1 MATEKEDVIITN
13 RSGNDIHIFN
23 KVDEFVKYQENYN
36 TGFNLTNKEAEILLE
51 YMREHD
57 YVLGLKKGVL
67 YRGDLAEGADIIKWE
82 VYSMDDVIDIV
93 CEWNYE
99 LILDDEADFI
109 SSGKEVR
116 SENEL
121 VRYNK
126 LKSEEKVLDELFD
139 KTKYA
144 KVIEEF
150 AEKLAHDFIAKIND
164 KENNFDVT
172 IDKFASE
179 CAEKIKNYSGS
190 ERKR

>member
-13 RSGNDIHIFN
+13 RSGNYIHIFN
-23 KVDEFVKYQENYN
+23 KADEFVKYQENYN
-36 TGFNLTNKEAEILLE
+36 TGFNITNKEAEILLE

-57 YVLGLKKGVL
+57 YALGLKKGVL

-126 LKSEEKVLDELFD
+126 LKSEEKE
-139 KTKYA
+139 T
-144 KVIEEF
+144 
-150 AEKLAHDFIAKIND
+150 
-164 KENNFDVT
+164 
-172 IDKFASE
+172 
-179 CAEKIKNYSGS
+179 
-190 ERKR
+190 